1 MDPKN
6 NTLWNIMMYITSKL
20 KFNKSNFKRIQDKKF
35 VEDEN
40 ELTKVGKEMF
50 DSFDTKLRDIF
61 FLDICGAPGMYSQ
74 ILIDK
79 NASGIGISLPPEK
92 GGVTFNVNQNSNKY
106 KFYYKDI
113 LEKEYKIELKNKLKE
128 KEFNLGLAS
137 CVSYIDTKDSHSLN
151 LELILTS
158 MNLIL
163 EHLQN
168 NGDMIIN
175 LTMKNIYTCFNIL
188 DLILEQFDYI
198 KLWKS
203 STVWADKYTFYV
215 FCYNYNKSKKINMLD
230 YINKV
235 KNYKEDF
242 NNKYM
247 GHNYNYDKIN
257 KMMNDIYIVRIN
269 ALLKNI
275 SSQV

>member
-1 MDPKN
+1 MEPKN
-6 NTLWNIMMYITSKL
+6 NPLWNIMMYITRLEVNK
-20 KFNKSNFKRIQDKKF
+20 KNNFNRIKDKKF
-35 VEDEN
+35 VENEE
-40 ELTKVGKEMF
+40 ELTKIGKEMF
-50 DSFDTKLRDIF
+50 DSFDTKLKDIF
-61 FLDICGAPGMYSQ
+61 FLDICGAPGMYSK
-74 ILIDK
+74 ILIDR

-92 GGVTFNVNQNSNKY
+92 GGVEFNINDELKSKY

-113 LEKEYKIELKNKLKE
+113 LEKQYKIELKRD

-137 CVSYIDTKDSHSLN
+137 CVSYIETKDAHALN
-151 LELILTS
+151 LELIITS

-163 EHLQN
+163 DHLQN

-215 FCYNYNKSKKINMLD
+215 FCYNFNKSKKINMLN
-230 YINKV
+230 YINRI
-235 KNYKEDF
+235 KNYKDDF
-242 NNKYM
+242 NNKYI
-247 GHNYNYDKIN
+247 GNNYNYNKIN
-257 KMMNDIYIVRIN
+257 KMVNDIYIIRIN
-269 ALLKNI
+269 AWLKNI
-275 SSQV
+275 SSLV

>member
-1 MDPKN
+1 MNPKDN
-6 NTLWNIMMYITSKL
+6 PIWNIMMYITSKL
-20 KFNKSNFKRIQDKKF
+20 RNNKSNFTRIKEKQF
-35 VEDEN
+35 IEDED
-40 ELTKVGKEMF
+40 ELYKVGKDMF
-50 DSFDTKLRDIF
+50 DNFNTKLRDIF
-61 FLDICGAPGMYSQ
+61 FLDICGATGIYSK

-92 GGVTFNVNQNSNKY
+92 GGVKFTINSNKY
-106 KFYYKDI
+106 KYYYKDI
-113 LEKEYKIELKNKLKE
+113 LDKQYKIEVNNN
-128 KEFNLGLAS
+128 EFNLGMAS
-137 CVSYIDTKDSHSLN
+137 CVSYIETKDSNLLN

-158 MNLIL
+158 MNIIL
-163 EHLQN
+163 ENLQN

-203 STVWADKYTFYV
+203 SNVWADKYTFYV
-215 FCYNYNKSKKINMLD
+215 FCYNYNKDKRINMLN
-230 YINKV
+230 YINKI
-235 KNYKEDF
+235 KNYKDDF
-242 NNKYM
+242 NNKYV

-269 ALLKNI
+269 AWLKNT

>member
-6 NTLWNIMMYITSKL
+6 NPLWNIMMYVNSKL
-20 KFNKSNFKRIQDKKF
+20 MNNRSNFIRIKEKKF
-35 VEDEN
+35 VEDED
-40 ELTKVGKEMF
+40 ELNKVGKEMF
-50 DSFDTKLRDIF
+50 DSFDTKSRDIF
-61 FLDICGAPGMYSQ
+61 FLDICGAPGMYSK
-74 ILIDK
+74 ILIDR

-92 GGVTFNVNQNSNKY
+92 GGVKFTIDSNKY
-106 KFYYKDI
+106 KFFYKDI
-113 LEKEYKIELKNKLKE
+113 LDKQYKIELNNN

-137 CVSYIDTKDSHSLN
+137 CVSYIETKDSFLLN

-158 MNLIL
+158 MNIIL
-163 EHLQN
+163 ENLQN

-203 STVWADKYTFYV
+203 SNVWADKYTFYV
-215 FCYNYNKSKKINMLD
+215 FCYNYDKNKRINMLD
-230 YINKV
+230 HIKRI
-235 KNYKEDF
+235 KNYKDDF
-242 NNKYM
+242 NNKYV
-247 GHNYNYDKIN
+247 GHNHNYNKIN
-257 KMMNDIYIVRIN
+257 KIIDNIYIVRIN
-269 ALLKNI
+269 ALVKKI

>member
-1 MDPKN
+1 MEPKKN
-6 NTLWNIMMYITSKL
+6 DLWNIMMFITSKFY
-20 KFNKSNFKRIQDKKF
+20 KQNNFIRIKDKKF
-35 VEDEN
+35 VEDEQ
-40 ELTKVGKEMF
+40 ELSKVGKEMF
-50 DSFDTKLRDIF
+50 ENFNTKLKEIF
-61 FLDICGAPGMYSQ
+61 FLDICGAPGMYSK
-74 ILIDK
+74 ILIDN

-92 GGVTFNVNQNSNKY
+92 GGVEFNISNSKY

-113 LEKEYKIELKNKLKE
+113 LDKQYKIELKNNLKY

-137 CVSYIDTKDSHSLN
+137 CVSYIETKDSHTLN

-188 DLILEQFDYI
+188 NLILEQFDYI

-215 FCYNYNKSKKINMLD
+215 FCYNFNKTKKINMLD
-230 YINKV
+230 YIDKIKKYND
-235 KNYKEDF
+235 DF
-242 NNKYM
+242 NNKYI
-247 GHNYNYDKIN
+247 GQTHNYNIIN
-257 KMMNDIYIVRIN
+257 KMMSDIYIVRIN
-269 ALLKNI
+269 ALLKKI
-275 SSQV
+275 SSLV